1 MIAFLSLLFV
11 LIVIY
16 LCTSTSATEGF
27 NPMNTSP
34 SHKINLPL
42 DAIPRATPSPPSTTP
57 AACSNQLPVK
67 PYSLPGEIPIAP
79 YEQIAAMSPLPYQ
92 DTTLIKANRQQ
103 LISLLEMLKG
113 FLAFEAQEISEL
125 SDPTIQL
132 PLSTARSDFHM
143 LQSQVEVLNRN
154 PGIQPNVTLSHLNEI
169 YSNLAFLQDK
179 VRLIGAAGPIQGPI
193 YEFTQPVNGLGG
205 AVEGFQMRQLVG
217 MNAGD
222 DEGNVANTAGNAA
235 TGNAIGKKPA
245 SRSKARLDPSA
256 DPYLP
261 KPDPLPNSSD
271 GNPPTKE
278 ELADFNKRLKDEIKR
293 LSASGTTDMV
303 TTRLVAR
310 YTSIYNTIEDWIK
323 QLTAKTMFA
332 ADLPI
337 TKYDIDN
344 AFIQKDGRKTM
355 KKHLPESILELALP
369 VGMGGNSGQSKL
381 PKDITR
387 FINKYADTILD
398 GVSASFEVKY
408 ISPRE
413 ETTKE
418 AEMARAL
425 ASTVEKSGFPSMA
438 DLNNVSNSKFVPMDT
453 GVPVTDPMARMP
465 TDECRGPA
473 HFDWKERAKKIE
485 EQVKRRGL
493 DPKDFGIMPDNSKVS
508 NEFSWRGYAKMMCQR
523 LMTTMDPALPET
535 CGCPKMDWPGW
546 RSGK

>member
-11 LIVIY
+11 LMVIY
-16 LCTSTSATEGF
+16 LCTSTNNTAEGF
-27 NPMNTSP
+27 NPVNTSP

-205 AVEGFQMRQLVG
+205 AVEGFQMPLIVG
-217 MNAGD
+217 MNAGNTA
-222 DEGNVANTAGNAA
+222 GNTAGNAV
-235 TGNAIGKKPA
+235 GNTKPA
-245 SRSKARLDPSA
+245 SRSKAQLDPSA

-261 KPDPLPNSSD
+261 KPSTLPNSTE

-278 ELADFNKRLKDEIKR
+278 ELADFNTRLKDEIKR

-323 QLTAKTMFA
+323 QLKAKTMFA
-332 ADLPI
+332 SDLPI

-344 AFIQKDGRKTM
+344 AFIQKDGKKTM
-355 KKHLPESILELALP
+355 KRHLPESILELALP
-369 VGMGGNSGQSKL
+369 VGMGGNPGNSNKASR
-381 PKDITR
+381 DITR
-387 FINKYADTILD
+387 FINKYADTILN

-413 ETTKE
+413 ESTKE

-453 GVPVTDPMARMP
+453 GVPVTDPMAQTPM
-465 TDECRGPA
+465 DAGRGPA
-473 HFDWKERAKKIE
+473 QFDWKERAKKIE
-485 EQVKRRGL
+485 EQVKLRGL
-493 DPKDFGIMPDNSKVS
+493 DPKDFGIMPNNSKVS
-508 NEFSWRGYAKMMCQR
+508 NEFSWRGYAKMICQR

>member
-11 LIVIY
+11 LMVIY
-16 LCTSTSATEGF
+16 VCTSTNYAAEGF

-154 PGIQPNVTLSHLNEI
+154 PGIQPNVTLSHLNDI

-193 YEFTQPVNGLGG
+193 YEFTQPVNGLAGS
-205 AVEGFQMRQLVG
+205 VEGFQMRQLVG
-217 MNAGD
+217 MNAD
-222 DEGNVANTAGNAA
+222 DSTASDQPV
-235 TGNAIGKKPA
+235 KPA
-245 SRSKARLDPSA
+245 SRSRKPNPSA
-256 DPYLP
+256 DLYSPTITP
-261 KPDPLPNSSD
+261 IPDD
-271 GNPPTKE
+271 TTTPTKE
-278 ELADFNKRLKDEIKR
+278 ELADFNKRLKDEIKAM
-293 LSASGTTDMV
+293 SASGTTDLV
-303 TTRLVAR
+303 TNRLVAR
-310 YTSIYNTIEDWIK
+310 YTSIYNTIEGLIN
-323 QLTAKTMFA
+323 QLKAHTIFA
-332 ADLPI
+332 ADIPV
-337 TKYDIDN
+337 TKQDIDN
-344 AFIQKDGRKTM
+344 AFIQKNGNKTM
-355 KKHLPESILELALP
+355 KKQLPEAILDLAFP
-369 VGMGGNSGQSKL
+369 VGMGMGGNSNQMPQNIK
-381 PKDITR
+381 R

-408 ISPRE
+408 TSPRE
-413 ETTKE
+413 ETIKE
-418 AEMARAL
+418 AEMARAI
-425 ASTVEKSGFPSMA
+425 ASTVEQSGFPSMA

-453 GVPVTDPMARMP
+453 GVPVTDPMAQTPM
-465 TDECRGPA
+465 DAGRGPA

-493 DPKDFGIMPDNSKVS
+493 EPKDFGIMPDNSKVS

-523 LMTTMDPALPET
+523 LMTTTDPALPET

>member
-1 MIAFLSLLFV
+1 
-11 LIVIY
+11 
-16 LCTSTSATEGF
+16 
-27 NPMNTSP
+27 MNTSP

-42 DAIPRATPSPPSTTP
+42 DAIPRSTPSPPSTTP

-154 PGIQPNVTLSHLNEI
+154 PGLQPNVTLSHLNDI

-205 AVEGFQMRQLVG
+205 AVEGFQMPLIVG
-217 MNAGD
+217 MNAG
-222 DEGNVANTAGNAA
+222 EGNAAGNA
-235 TGNAIGKKPA
+235 NQPA
-245 SRSKARLDPSA
+245 SRTQSDPSA
-256 DPYLP
+256 NPYLP

-278 ELADFNKRLKDEIKR
+278 ELADFNKRLQDEIKR
-293 LSASGTTDMV
+293 LSASGTDNMV

-323 QLTAKTMFA
+323 QLKAHTMFA
-332 ADLPI
+332 SDLPI

-355 KKHLPESILELALP
+355 KRQLPEAILELALP
-369 VGMGGNSGQSKL
+369 IGMGGNSGPSKL

-413 ETTKE
+413 ESTKE

-425 ASTVEKSGFPSMA
+425 ASTIEKSGFPSMA

-453 GVPVTDPMARMP
+453 GVPITDPMAQMP
-465 TDECRGPA
+465 TDAGRGPA
-473 HFDWKERAKKIE
+473 RFDWKERAKKIE
-485 EQVKRRGL
+485 EQVKLRGL
-493 DPKDFGIMPDNSKVS
+493 EPKDFGIMPDNSNVS
-508 NEFSWRGYAKMMCQR
+508 NEFSWRGYAKMICQR
-523 LMTTMDPALPET
+523 LMTTMDPSLPET

>member
-11 LIVIY
+11 LMVIY
-16 LCTSTSATEGF
+16 LCTSTTAIAEGF

-42 DAIPRATPSPPSTTP
+42 DAIPRAIPPSTTP
-57 AACSNQLPVK
+57 AACSNQLLVK

-79 YEQIAAMSPLPYQ
+79 YEQIAALSPLPYQ

-193 YEFTQPVNGLGG
+193 YEFTQSVNGLGG
-205 AVEGFQMRQLVG
+205 SVEGFQMRQLVG
-217 MNAGD
+217 EGAADNTGD
-222 DEGNVANTAGNAA
+222 PRAQNHMAFASKSDQADLYTPTITPIPDDNT
-235 TGNAIGKKPA
+235 T
-245 SRSKARLDPSA
+245 
-256 DPYLP
+256 
-261 KPDPLPNSSD
+261 
-271 GNPPTKE
+271 PTKE
-278 ELADFNKRLKDEIKR
+278 ELTDFNKRLKDEMKAMA
-293 LSASGTTDMV
+293 ASGTTDMV
-303 TTRLVAR
+303 TNRLVAR
-310 YTSIYNTIEDWIK
+310 YTSIYNTIEGWIN
-323 QLTAKTMFA
+323 QLKAHTMFA
-332 ADLPI
+332 SDIPVTKQDL
-337 TKYDIDN
+337 DN
-344 AFIQKDGRKTM
+344 AFIQKNGRKTM
-355 KKHLPESILELALP
+355 KKQLPEAILDLALP
-369 VGMGGNSGQSKL
+369 IGTGGDSNQMKL
-381 PKDITR
+381 PKDLKR

-408 ISPRE
+408 TSPRE
-413 ETTKE
+413 ESIKE

-425 ASTVEKSGFPSMA
+425 ASTVEKSGFPSMV
-438 DLNNVSNSKFVPMDT
+438 DLANVSNSKFVPMDT
-453 GVPVTDPMARMP
+453 GLPITDTMAQTPMDAG
-465 TDECRGPA
+465 RGPS

-493 DPKDFGIMPDNSKVS
+493 DPKDFGIMPDNSNVS
-508 NEFSWRGYAKMMCQR
+508 REFSWRGYAKMMCQR
-523 LMTTMDPALPET
+523 LMTTMDPSLPET
-535 CGCPKMDWPGW
+535 CGCPKLDWPGW

>member
-11 LIVIY
+11 LMVIY
-16 LCTSTSATEGF
+16 LCTSTNNTAEGF
-27 NPMNTSP
+27 NPVNTSP

-42 DAIPRATPSPPSTTP
+42 DAIPRATPSTTP

-193 YEFTQPVNGLGG
+193 YEFTQPVNGLAG

-217 MNAGD
+217 MNAEDITGD
-222 DEGNVANTAGNAA
+222 DRAAQHIAGVDARIKGDQADLYTPTITPIPDDNT
-235 TGNAIGKKPA
+235 T
-245 SRSKARLDPSA
+245 
-256 DPYLP
+256 
-261 KPDPLPNSSD
+261 
-271 GNPPTKE
+271 PTKE
-278 ELADFNKRLKDEIKR
+278 ELADFNKRLKDEIKAM
-293 LSASGTTDMV
+293 SASGTTDLV
-303 TTRLVAR
+303 TNRLVAR
-310 YTSIYNTIEDWIK
+310 YTSIYNTIEGLIN
-323 QLTAKTMFA
+323 QLKAHTIFA
-332 ADLPI
+332 ADIPV
-337 TKYDIDN
+337 TKQDIDN
-344 AFIQKDGRKTM
+344 AFIQKNGRKTM
-355 KKHLPESILELALP
+355 KKQLPEAILDLAFP
-369 VGMGGNSGQSKL
+369 VGMGMGGNSNQMPQNIK
-381 PKDITR
+381 R

-408 ISPRE
+408 TSPRE
-413 ETTKE
+413 ESIKE
-418 AEMARAL
+418 AEMARAI
-425 ASTVEKSGFPSMA
+425 ASTVEQSGFPSMA

-453 GVPVTDPMARMP
+453 GIPITDPMAQTPM
-465 TDECRGPA
+465 DAGRGPA

-493 DPKDFGIMPDNSKVS
+493 EPKDFGIMPDNSKVS

-523 LMTTMDPALPET
+523 LMTTTDPALPET

>member
-1 MIAFLSLLFV
+1 MIAFLLLLFV
-11 LIVIY
+11 LMVIY
-16 LCTSTSATEGF
+16 LCTSTTATAEGF

-42 DAIPRATPSPPSTTP
+42 DAIPRSIPSTTP

-79 YEQIAAMSPLPYQ
+79 YEQIASMSPLPYQ

-154 PGIQPNVTLSHLNEI
+154 PGIQPTVTLSHLNEI
-169 YSNLAFLQDK
+169 YSNLAFLQEK

-193 YEFTQPVNGLGG
+193 YEFTQPVNGLAG

-217 MNAGD
+217 ERADSAEDITGD
-222 DEGNVANTAGNAA
+222 DRAAQHMAGISKSDQADLYMPTITPIPDDNT
-235 TGNAIGKKPA
+235 T
-245 SRSKARLDPSA
+245 
-256 DPYLP
+256 
-261 KPDPLPNSSD
+261 
-271 GNPPTKE
+271 PTKE
-278 ELADFNKRLKDEIKR
+278 ELTDFNKRLKDEIKAM
-293 LSASGTTDMV
+293 SASGTTDMV
-303 TTRLVAR
+303 TNRLVAR
-310 YTSIYNTIEDWIK
+310 YTSIYNTIADWIK
-323 QLTAKTMFA
+323 QLNAHTMFA
-332 ADLPI
+332 SDIPV
-337 TKYDIDN
+337 TKQDIDN
-344 AFIQKDGRKTM
+344 AFIKKNGKMTM
-355 KKHLPESILELALP
+355 KKQLPEAILDLALP
-369 VGMGGNSGQSKL
+369 VGMNSDPSGSQMKLSKDL
-381 PKDITR
+381 KR

-408 ISPRE
+408 TSPRE
-413 ETTKE
+413 ESIKE

-425 ASTVEKSGFPSMA
+425 ASTVEQSGFPSMA
-438 DLNNVSNSKFVPMDT
+438 DLNNISNAKFVPMDT
-453 GVPVTDPMARMP
+453 GIPVTDPMAQMP
-465 TDECRGPA
+465 TDAGRGPA

-493 DPKDFGIMPDNSKVS
+493 NPKDFGIMPDNSKVS

-523 LMTTMDPALPET
+523 LMTTTDPALPET

>member
-11 LIVIY
+11 LMVIY
-16 LCTSTSATEGF
+16 LCTSTNNTAEGF
-27 NPMNTSP
+27 NPVNTSP

-42 DAIPRATPSPPSTTP
+42 DAIPRATPSTTP

-193 YEFTQPVNGLGG
+193 YEFTQPVNGLAG

-217 MNAGD
+217 EGAMDIAGD
-222 DEGNVANTAGNAA
+222 DRAAQHIAGVDARMKNDQADLYTPTITPIPDDNT
-235 TGNAIGKKPA
+235 T
-245 SRSKARLDPSA
+245 
-256 DPYLP
+256 
-261 KPDPLPNSSD
+261 
-271 GNPPTKE
+271 PTKE
-278 ELADFNKRLKDEIKR
+278 ELADFNKRLKDEIKA
-293 LSASGTTDMV
+293 LSASGTTDLV
-303 TTRLVAR
+303 TNRLVAR
-310 YTSIYNTIEDWIK
+310 YTSIYNTIEGWIN
-323 QLTAKTMFA
+323 QLKAHTMFA
-332 ADLPI
+332 ADIPV
-337 TKYDIDN
+337 TKQDIDN
-344 AFIQKDGRKTM
+344 AFIQKNGRKTM
-355 KKHLPESILELALP
+355 KKQLPEAILDLALP
-369 VGMGGNSGQSKL
+369 VGMGGNPNQMPQNIK
-381 PKDITR
+381 R

-408 ISPRE
+408 TSPRE
-413 ETTKE
+413 ESIKE
-418 AEMARAL
+418 AEMARAI

-453 GVPVTDPMARMP
+453 GAPVTDPMAQTPM
-465 TDECRGPA
+465 DAGRGPA

-523 LMTTMDPALPET
+523 LMTTTDPALPET